1 MTRRTKIVATIGPAS
16 QRPRDAVEMVDA
28 GMDVARLNFSHG
40 TPEQHAETCAR
51 VRTAADRA
59 GRPVAVLQDLPGPK
73 LRIGPLRDGLAELA
87 AGDRVTFVGDDG
99 GDTEGDERRMAINWP
114 ALASA
119 DRAGRGAL
127 PRRRRRAP
135 ARRGGARRATARSR
149 PSCASAAP
157 SPRARA

>member
-1 MTRRTKIVATIGPAS
+1 MTRRTKIVATIGPACN
-16 QRPRDAVEMVDA
+16 DHETLVEMVDA

-114 ALASA
+114 RAWPAPSGRARSSTSPTAPCACAS
-119 DRAGRGAL
+119 
-127 PRRRRRAP
+127 RRCARAP
-135 ARRGGARRATARSR
+135 ARSR

-157 SPRARA
+157 WPRARA